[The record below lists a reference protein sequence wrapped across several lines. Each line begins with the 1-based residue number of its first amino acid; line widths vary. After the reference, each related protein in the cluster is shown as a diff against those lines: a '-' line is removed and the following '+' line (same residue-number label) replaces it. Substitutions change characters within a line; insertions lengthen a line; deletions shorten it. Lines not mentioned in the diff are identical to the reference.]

1 MAFLAPAA
9 LFIAGNIAAAGLF
22 YGASK
27 VLDYATGNSYYAQK
41 AEQNKEKEEERNYQ
55 KKADREREAQIRK
68 NEEVAMKIQKA
79 READYQNKT
88 KLIF

>member
-41 AEQNKEKEEERNYQ
+41 AEQNKEKEEERLIESVKPKYEKM
-55 KKADREREAQIRK
+55 KKLQ
-68 NEEVAMKIQKA
+68 
-79 READYQNKT
+79 
-88 KLIF
+88 